1 MRRIRIKRQ
10 WELVGKVLAVVGAV
24 ALMLLLL
31 FSERLEQQAS
41 PTESPA
47 PTETLVPT
55 KILTPTK
62 EPEIP
67 TPTEPPAP
75 TTIPTAL
82 PEPTETPK
90 PTEEPKDDGIIEMP
104 FVPAKREE

>member
-31 FSERLEQQAS
+31 FSERLEQQAL
-41 PTESPA
+41 PTESPV
-47 PTETLVPT
+47 PTET
-55 KILTPTK
+55 
-62 EPEIP
+62 
-67 TPTEPPAP
+67 PAP
-75 TTIPTAL
+75 TTTPAAL

-90 PTEEPKDDGIIEMP
+90 PTEEPEDDGIIVMP